1 MQKLRQDFVDSCR
14 RKSKRTESERID
26 NCKQIHER
34 KVRIQRVRKSTSKIT
49 HFNFNA
55 SPRHSEIDA
64 CQNNSGE
71 FREAAEFCF
80 VFFLPPATHTKTMQN
95 LCIWCSHLPRSNRE
109 KKPATIS
116 FMSISKR
123 LKKWAY
129 LIAACVRL
137 RAKWMRNKAREKVSD
152 KENAIRSGNSVEHWT
167 ALSLFY
173 LSKWWFIESIL
184 TIIFSHFE
192 SNSVLKNESETH
204 RMKRVSL
211 RVNYWCVCVLALR
224 RYEA

>member
-64 CQNNSGE
+64 CQNNSGK

-109 KKPATIS
+109 KKTSDDFLYEHIKTAQKMGLFDSCVRASTSKMNAKQSTRKSQRQRECHSQRKFSWTLNSIIS
-116 FMSISKR
+116 F
-123 LKKWAY
+123 
-129 LIAACVRL
+129 
-137 RAKWMRNKAREKVSD
+137 
-152 KENAIRSGNSVEHWT
+152 
-167 ALSLFY
+167 LF
-173 LSKWWFIESIL
+173 
-184 TIIFSHFE
+184 
-192 SNSVLKNESETH
+192 V
-204 RMKRVSL
+204 
-211 RVNYWCVCVLALR
+211 
-224 RYEA
+224 